1 MDTVLE
7 SRSSRV
13 VIGPGRPFCVIGER
27 INPTGRRSLAETM
40 AAGDFSL
47 AFADARAPVV
57 QRLG

>member
-1 MDTVLE
+1 
-7 SRSSRV
+7 